1 MIRLFSIS
9 VTMEYSVD
17 VIVTNFTWK
26 YFQSRITK
34 ILELKKT
41 GIEILGKVVICLIYL
56 SKAR

>member
-26 YFQSRITK
+26 YFQLRIAK
-34 ILELKKT
+34 ILELKKA
-41 GIEILGKVVICLIYL
+41 GIEILRKAVICLICL
-56 SKAR
+56 NEAR